1 MEPLWH
7 QTSVSSCETY
17 HLFKNHPYY
26 QQRFHKV
33 LKFHAPGYAAV
44 QGSSGAYHIDLKGNS
59 LYENRFLQTFGFYCD
74 YAAVETVE
82 GWCHI
87 RSDGSPLYKQRYAW
101 CGNFQENV
109 CVIKDK
115 TGLFFHIDSQG
126 NPLYSEKY
134 LYAGDFKDGF
144 AVVCNDQ
151 GDHTHINL
159 KGAYLHHKWFKQLD
173 IFHKGIA
180 RARDA
185 QGWFHIDRKGNPLYE
200 NRFAQLENFYNGIAH
215 VEQYDGSLRLM
226 NEKGEIVTSLTSSPQ
241 DYVGHLS
248 NDMVGFWK
256 TQIICAAVE
265 LGLPDF
271 LPAHL
276 QELEEKTKIPKDCLF
291 RLLRALWEIDI
302 VQLHDDSLWK
312 LTDKG
317 KLLTPTSSSFM
328 AAAAKM
334 WADVSMLS
342 DWKQLASWIE
352 KTPKESHF
360 SFKEKENDPR
370 IRELYDRALKG
381 YSKRDFKSLSS
392 HIDWACHN
400 AVITIGRSGLS
411 VLETVL
417 EDHPHLHGY
426 HFNFPAHEERKNH
439 VNSSLQKRLQF
450 IDASPFNT
458 WPLQADAILLPRY
471 LHYWDDIKCL
481 EILKQA
487 RYALLPKGTLYIA
500 EMVLKLDSP
509 DGGLLDLNM
518 LIETGGME
526 RSDEQWLT
534 LFKEAGL
541 TLQSKEEILPY
552 LSLFVIRHKEE

>member
-17 HLFKNHPYY
+17 HLFKDYPCY

-44 QGSSGAYHIDLKGNS
+44 QDPSGAYHIDLKGES
-59 LYENRFLQTFGFYCD
+59 LYEKRFLKSFGFYFD
-74 YAAVETVE
+74 YAAVETSE
-82 GWCHI
+82 GWCHV
-87 RSDGSPLYKQRYAW
+87 RSDSSPLYNQRYAW

-109 CVIKDK
+109 CVVKDK

-144 AVVCNDQ
+144 AVICNHQ
-151 GDHTHINL
+151 GHHTHINL
-159 KGAYLHHKWFKQLD
+159 KGEYLHNKWFKQLD

-200 NRFAQLENFYNGIAH
+200 KRFAQLENFYNGIAH
-215 VEQYDGSLRLM
+215 VEQYDGFLSLM
-226 NEKGEIVTSLTSSPQ
+226 NEKAEIVTSLTSPQQ

-256 TQIICAAVE
+256 TQVICAAVR
-265 LGLPDF
+265 LGIPDF
-271 LPAHL
+271 LPAYL
-276 QELEEKTKIPKDCLF
+276 QELEEKMGIPKDRLL

-302 VQLHDDSLWK
+302 VQLHEHSLWV

-317 KLLTPTSSSFM
+317 KLLTPASSSFM

-334 WADVSMLS
+334 WADVSRLS
-342 DWKQLASWIE
+342 DWQHLASWIE
-352 KTPKESHF
+352 KTPKESHL
-360 SFKEKENDPR
+360 SFKEKESDSR

-392 HIDWACHN
+392 HIDWNRHSSI
-400 AVITIGRSGLS
+400 ITIGRSGLS

-417 EDHPHLHGY
+417 EHHPHLQGY
-426 HFNFPAHEERKNH
+426 YFNFPVHEETKNS
-439 VNSSLQKRLQF
+439 VNLQPQKRLKV
-450 IDASPFNT
+450 IDANPFNP
-458 WPLQADAILLPRY
+458 WPLQTDAILLPRY

-481 EILKQA
+481 QILKQA
-487 RYALLPKGTLYIA
+487 RCSLLPKGVIYIA
-500 EMVLKLDSP
+500 EMVLKLNSP
-509 DGGLLDLNM
+509 IGGLLDLNM

-526 RSDEQWLT
+526 RSDKQWLT

-552 LSLFVIRHKEE
+552 LSLFVIRNKEE